1 MIDTGI
7 VVTIEM
13 GIEVPKKGGGVYPGS
28 RLTYRDSTGTIRQQA
43 FHQNTFKFNKALQTQ
58 LSNLSSGDSIEINK
72 EKDGEFWKILSV
84 NKVSAG
90 SSNAT
95 TTIMQ
100 PASKVPASPSPRSN
114 YETPEERAQ
123 RQVYIIRQSSL
134 ATAVNFYNHDGFKK
148 AAPDPETIV
157 AIAKEFEKYVMGVG
171 FEEPKQDFTGLED
184 DTDGIV

>member
-1 MIDTGI
+1 MIDTGT
-7 VVTIEM
+7 VVTMEI
-13 GIEVPKKGGGVYPGS
+13 GIEVPKKGGGFYPGS
-28 RLTYRDSTGTIRQQA
+28 RLTYRDSSGTIRKQA
-43 FHQNTFKFNKALQTQ
+43 FHQNTFKFNKGLLTQ
-58 LSNLSSGDSIEINK
+58 LSNLSSGDEISINK
-72 EKDGEFWKILSV
+72 EKDGEFWKILSID
-84 NKVSAG
+84 KVPTG

-148 AAPDPETIV
+148 AAPDPETII
-157 AIAKEFEKYVMGVG
+157 AIAKEFENYVMGNE
-171 FEEPKQDFTGLED
+171 FPQEEKDFTGLED
-184 DTDGIV
+184 DVDGIV